1 MLCNNMC
8 DIVSIDGIY
17 CDIVS
22 IDGTYFDIVS
32 IDGIYYDIVSFDGT
46 YYDIVLS
53 GVNIWH
59 TKSTISDQLS
69 SLLFLQSYGSL
80 SHEK

>member
-1 MLCNNMC
+1 
-8 DIVSIDGIY
+8 VSIDGIY

-22 IDGTYFDIVS
+22 IDETYCDIVS

-53 GVNIWH
+53 GVNIW
-59 TKSTISDQLS
+59 
-69 SLLFLQSYGSL
+69 LLILEHFLIKKKTFIRNSCGI
-80 SHEK
+80 

>member
-1 MLCNNMC
+1 MI

-22 IDGTYFDIVS
+22 IDETYCDMVS

-69 SLLFLQSYGSL
+69 SNWVCILF
-80 SHEK
+80 